1 MPCLAA
7 DGGPERARR
16 GGRCPAVRR
25 VATGHIARRCRF
37 GARGNRRDFGDE
49 SARPGGCRARPGGCA
64 GAGNSVSAVHRR
76 QRCRRN
82 GRVWCSG
89 SALAFQANGAGS
101 IPATRSSFEN
111 APLPALPIV
120 SPPRLPRHG
129 CAVVRKAAGPERCS
143 CGGRASRSMLGS
155 LDRTAV
161 LGGGQARAL
170 SDAISAHRRQGGGA
184 LLREAPRGATARLA
198 VRPHQGPP
206 GGAGCP
212 PLTRSNRF
220 FGRPGDSPP
229 KPVTILKMAT
239 EPALR
244 CGACVSAVQMNWS
257 VSCAILVVPRTSDVA
272 SRRFLRSLESRAA
285 RKQRP
290 LKTLL
295 KSSGAGA

>member
-1 MPCLAA
+1 MPSRAA
-7 DGGPERARR
+7 GGYRPHRPALPLRR
-16 GGRCPAVRR
+16 P
-25 VATGHIARRCRF
+25 
-37 GARGNRRDFGDE
+37 GNRRDFGDE
-49 SARPGGCRARPGGCA
+49 SARPGGCRACPGGCA

-76 QRCRRN
+76 QRCQRN

-111 APLPALPIV
+111 APLPALHIV

-143 CGGRASRSMLGS
+143 GGGRSVWCAPRSVPGS
-155 LDRTAV
+155 LDLTVA
-161 LGGGQARAL
+161 LGGGQARVL
-170 SDAISAHRRQGGGA
+170 SDAISDHRREGGGA

-229 KPVTILKMAT
+229 KPVTILKMAP

-257 VSCAILVVPRTSDVA
+257 VSRAILVVPRTSDVA
-272 SRRFLRSLESRAA
+272 SRRFLRSLESRAG